1 MTLVQLEF
9 IEGNCV
15 ECGSCARKCPMG
27 VKPTQEFDSPE
38 CIMCLK
44 CLDACQFRALQF
56 GIRRPPAP
64 EKKRATSPV

>member
-1 MTLVQLEF
+1 
-9 IEGNCV
+9 
-15 ECGSCARKCPMG
+15 MG
-27 VKPTQEFDSPE
+27 VKPTQEFDSKE

-56 GIRRPPAP
+56 GIRRPQAP